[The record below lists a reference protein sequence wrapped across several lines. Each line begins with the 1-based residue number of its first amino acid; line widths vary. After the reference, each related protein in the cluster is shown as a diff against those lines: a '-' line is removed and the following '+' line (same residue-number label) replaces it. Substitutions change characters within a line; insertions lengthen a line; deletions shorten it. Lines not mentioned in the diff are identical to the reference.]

1 MTIPTEEQIYKE
13 FFNNESISIN
23 IFYYDNKK
31 YLMKVDSISLVEFLN
46 KHVGNISNES
56 LRKRVI
62 NIRDEVKYIL
72 PHLDEYTNIPKNMH
86 YKQFCYYNKVVL
98 TRSLPLDKEHFLELE
113 KFEKYNIIK
122 FKKMDCIETQIINL
136 ETKYDKI
143 INDLTKKFK
152 DKLNIQNNKI
162 KNLELEIHYLKSQTE
177 KKVEIDYKIIKQK
190 NKALNTEFKRV
201 AKLMKLC

>member
-1 MTIPTEEQIYKE
+1 MTFPTEEQIYKE

-23 IFYYDNKK
+23 VFYYDNQK
-31 YLMKVDSISLVEFLN
+31 YLMKVDGESLAKFLN
-46 KHVGNISNES
+46 KHVHNIYNES

-62 NIRDEVKYIL
+62 NIRDATNNMLLHI
-72 PHLDEYTNIPKNMH
+72 DENTNIPQNRY

-98 TRSLPLDKEHFLELE
+98 THNLPFDKEHFLELE
-113 KFEKYNIIK
+113 KFDEYNIIK
-122 FKKMDCIETQIINL
+122 FKKIDCIETKIINL
-136 ETKYDKI
+136 ESKYDKI

-162 KNLELEIHYLKSQTE
+162 RNLELEVHYLKSQTE
-177 KKVEIDYKIIKQK
+177 KKVEIDYEIIKQK